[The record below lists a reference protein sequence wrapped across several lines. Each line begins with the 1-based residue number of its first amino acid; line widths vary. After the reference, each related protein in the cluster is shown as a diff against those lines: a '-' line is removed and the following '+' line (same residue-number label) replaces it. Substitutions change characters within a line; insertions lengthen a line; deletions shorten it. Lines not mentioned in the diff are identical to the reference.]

1 MRTTQAIL
9 QIIAKGMR
17 NLSPH
22 TKGIMVTGLG
32 VLIVSPDGLLVRSI
46 HTDLYNMIF
55 WRASFLS
62 VGMVIVI
69 AILFRS
75 QVWSR
80 VMAIGKAGLVMA
92 GMQTIGMIA
101 FMYALTNTS
110 VANTLLILSTT
121 PLFAALMSWILMR
134 EPLPLRTWLAITLVA
149 FGMLIISTGKGDADT
164 SLSGDM
170 AAAIGA
176 FILGCSF
183 TITRKYVN
191 RSMLPA
197 FSVGAALTA
206 LCMLPLAS
214 PLSASNTDMIL
225 LCVMGL
231 LMLPIGLTFMYFGP
245 RYIPAAEVGLLLL
258 LESLLG
264 PFWVWMALGE
274 HPGARTFIGGAV
286 ILLALAIHLLWAMR
300 VRRAG
305 ATLVL

>member
-1 MRTTQAIL
+1 MA
-9 QIIAKGMR
+9 
-17 NLSPH
+17 
-22 TKGIMVTGLG
+22 TGLG
-32 VLIVSPDGLLVRSI
+32 VLIVSPDGLLARSI
-46 HTDLYNMIF
+46 HTDLYNIIF

-62 VGMVIVI
+62 VGMAIVVV
-69 AILFRS
+69 ILFRG

-80 VMAIGKAGLVMA
+80 VRAIGKAGLVMA
-92 GMQTIGMIA
+92 GMQVVGMIA

-121 PLFAALMSWILMR
+121 PLFAALVSWILMR
-134 EPLPLRTWLAITLVA
+134 EPLPLRIWLAIVLVA
-149 FGMLIISTGKGDADT
+149 FGIFIISTGKGNADT

-183 TITRKYVN
+183 TITRRYAD

-197 FSVGAALTA
+197 FSIGAAFTA
-206 LCMLPLAS
+206 LCVLPLAS
-214 PLSASNTDMIL
+214 PLSASDTDMIL

-245 RYIPAAEVGLLLL
+245 RYVPAAEVGLLML

-264 PFWVWMALGE
+264 PLWVWIALGE
-274 HPGARTFIGGAV
+274 NPGTRTFVGGAV
-286 ILLALAIHLLWAMR
+286 ILLALIANLLWAMKVQR
-300 VRRAG
+300 TARAG
-305 ATLVL
+305 MATTRPPIETP